1 MVGMSAVV
9 SGLGPFSGG
18 ETVAVVI
25 SAVSGLFPVAVVLV
39 ELVVLRC
46 LAVGVDGV
54 ASAALRSC
62 HAVFLI
68 FGVFLVPGI
77 LYYYFTLACLHTS
90 SVGLST
96 CYCARVNFLNKAQL
110 L

>member
-1 MVGMSAVV
+1 MVGMSVVV

-18 ETVAVVI
+18 ETVAVVG
-25 SAVSGLFPVAVVLV
+25 SAVSGLFSVVVVLV
-39 ELVVLRC
+39 ELVVLHR

-54 ASAALRSC
+54 TSAALRFC
-62 HAVFLI
+62 CAVFL
-68 FGVFLVPGI
+68 VFLVPGI
-77 LYYYFTLACLHTS
+77 LYYYFASAWLHTS

-96 CYCARVNFLNKAQL
+96 CYCACVNFLSKAQL